1 MEDITP
7 RLIYNAPLGAVGV
20 VSWHYLRFSCVCGVY
35 FWQQTHRHDHRQ
47 VASSINLT
55 RTRQSLICRRT
66 SGRRGVATRS
76 LRGAWCPDP
85 PIADG
90 DVGRFIMLVT
100 IITMGIS
107 FGDSLQMTPCHLIFL
122 GGIFT
127 WFYTWLYFIFIR
139 ALIWGSPL
147 PPKPQILKESLN
159 WVASNQKKISPFSES
174 DAIHFLCVWGLHV
187 TSPVVSSW
195 IQVETSFF
203 F

>member
-122 GGIFT
+122 GGFSPDFT
-127 WFYTWLYFIFIR
+127 PDFILF
-139 ALIWGSPL
+139 LFGPL
-147 PPKPQILKESLN
+147 FGVLLCPRSRQF
-159 WVASNQKKISPFSES
+159 WKK
-174 DAIHFLCVWGLHV
+174 V
-187 TSPVVSSW
+187 
-195 IQVETSFF
+195 
-203 F
+203 